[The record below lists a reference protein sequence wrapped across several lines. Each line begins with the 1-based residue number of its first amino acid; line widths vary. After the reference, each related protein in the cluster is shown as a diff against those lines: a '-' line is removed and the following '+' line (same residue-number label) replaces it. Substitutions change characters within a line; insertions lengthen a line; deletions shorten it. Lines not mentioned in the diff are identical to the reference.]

1 MPDLVV
7 SQLLRFVADE
17 RADADARAD
26 ADERA
31 DADAPLCRFFA
42 CASHVVQCSSF
53 MNVCAISDS
62 SIIQYPLFLT
72 VSILFV
78 YIVLQFYFSYEYC
91 VIC

>member
-1 MPDLVV
+1 MPDLVA

-62 SIIQYPLFLT
+62 SIIRYPCFLT
-72 VSILFV
+72 VSILLFTLCYSFV
-78 YIVLQFYFSYEYC
+78 FHMNIV
-91 VIC
+91 